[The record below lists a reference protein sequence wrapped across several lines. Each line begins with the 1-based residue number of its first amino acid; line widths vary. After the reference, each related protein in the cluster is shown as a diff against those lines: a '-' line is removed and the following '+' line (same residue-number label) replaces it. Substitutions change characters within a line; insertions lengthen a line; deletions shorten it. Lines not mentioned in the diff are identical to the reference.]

1 MSCVRAARH
10 PRQHL
15 AEPPLRAMRNFIRKH
30 GAYTLADGKG
40 TTHIVRLDK
49 PAMPLGRWSDQ

>member
-1 MSCVRAARH
+1 
-10 PRQHL
+10 
-15 AEPPLRAMRNFIRKH
+15 LRAMRNFIRKH

-40 TTHIVRLDK
+40 TTRIVRLDK